1 MVNQVDPE
9 SSHIDGAFRSFF
21 WAMNCPIL
29 GMRFLLQWRFSKKL
43 DFADTMRDDQ
53 QFWGMVQNYEP
64 NNWIQLDTIGR
75 IPQMAG
81 YVWPKMGQWACQSR
95 TNDYNNRYE
104 VNNDLCMAMLLASL
118 NHHLM
123 DETS

>member
-1 MVNQVDPE
+1 ME
-9 SSHIDGAFRSFF
+9 HFEAF
-21 WAMNCPIL
+21 WAMNCPIR

-81 YVWPKMGQWACQSR
+81 YV
-95 TNDYNNRYE
+95 
-104 VNNDLCMAMLLASL
+104 
-118 NHHLM
+118 
-123 DETS
+123 